1 MSMTLEQQIE
11 AWIAAAPSDL
21 QPTLRQWQP
30 RLAAIARSFGQ
41 EQCWLAAND
50 QGQFST
56 AIVSPPESDQQFR
69 LLDVY
74 ASAASVET
82 DAGEQVVEASTFDV
96 VALLLTGGLDL
107 VRWFPADPE
116 ADPRL
121 LQRQQL
127 LRLLNLGAQTA

>member
-1 MSMTLEQQIE
+1 MTESLEQQIE
-11 AWIAAAPSDL
+11 RWIAAAPEDL

-41 EQCWLAAND
+41 EICWLAAND

-56 AIVSPPESDQQFR
+56 AIVSPPNSDQQFR
-69 LLDVY
+69 LLDAC
-74 ASAASVET
+74 ASKGLVNTEE
-82 DAGEQVVEASTFDV
+82 GEQVVEASTFEL

-107 VRWFPADPE
+107 VRWFPADPT

-127 LRLLNLGAQTA
+127 LRLLNLGGQTA